1 MVLRI
6 LRTNQEFYFLKPRT
20 QNRKMFLNQLIVRT
34 PSLPFNDDISEE
46 FLKQFLDNPTFVEA
60 LYLASPV
67 LFQEAINWK
76 NNRITD
82 PKKLQ
87 KIPISLGK
95 YYLRM
100 CSRCTPFGLFAGCGV
115 VKWDEETNL
124 KLAFETKRKTR
135 LDMHFAGA
143 LAQKL
148 AEIPE
153 IKFSLKFSPNSTVYQ
168 VGEEIRYIEY
178 SYVNGQRKHQITA
191 ITWSDYIQLV
201 LNLCKFGNTIKEIV
215 PNLIEDDISE
225 EEATNFVEKLIES
238 QLLLSELEPA
248 ITGEEFT
255 SQIKNT
261 LSNHSNISDLL
272 NKIEVILAEIDKTV
286 NNDISVYHEII
297 EFIKALQI
305 PYEEGKLFQTDLV
318 KIFDKNQLCIKYQII
333 LKEIY
338 HLFQKIAL
346 NPVNQKLKDFKSNY
360 FERYETRELPILI
373 ALDTEIGIGYGDLG
387 KSKNTPIAEG
397 LNLPETVNDSLN
409 FSQNPFQQFL
419 FNIWLEAYKNND
431 YVVELKEE
439 DLKRFA
445 SNDVK
450 TSPSNSVMFR
460 LTGDEELPIYLEG
473 ISGSSAANLLGRFA
487 HADENVLGIIQ
498 RITTE
503 EHVRNPNVI
512 FAEIVHLPENRIGNI
527 LLHPPFRAH
536 EIPYLAKS
544 SLPLENQIPLNDLYV
559 SVNLQQDKVILRSK
573 KLNKE
578 IIPRL
583 SNAHNF
589 SQNSLPLYNFLCD
602 LQTQNLQSNFDLGWL
617 NVAPQTIFSP
627 RLIYKKVIISLATWR
642 LNKEDFLVLTT
653 CKSDVLILTI
663 QKFCVKWKLPKRF
676 VLADYDNELL
686 VNIENLLSVQIWIDS
701 IKNRDKIE
709 LKEFIY
715 KNEKSIIKNNSSQGY
730 TNQFIASF
738 INEEI
743 VYHGIN
749 ETIKNENSEIQR
761 NFSVG
766 SEWLY
771 FKFYVGTK
779 SADTVLTQAIK
790 PLIKQLLNE
799 NLIDKWFFIR
809 YADPEKHLRFRV
821 HLIDLSAIGD
831 VFLQVKNSIQSFENE
846 GIIWKISVD
855 SYQREIER
863 YGADVMELTETIFY
877 EDSKAIIAMIN
888 QTWGEEREVIRWQW
902 CLKLIDCYLS
912 DFGFSVSEKKN
923 LMEKMKTS
931 FANEFKINK
940 NLKMQLD
947 QRFRDNRKSI
957 ERILDNSLNE
967 THDYA
972 SLFEFINDKTE
983 NTKSTI
989 QQIKNLK
996 LEDDLTKY
1004 LSDTIHMTVNR
1015 TIGDNQRTHELV
1027 MYDFLFRYYQ
1037 AEMSRKKPPQN

>member
-1 MVLRI
+1 
-6 LRTNQEFYFLKPRT
+6 
-20 QNRKMFLNQLIVRT
+20 MFLNQLIVRT
-34 PSLPFNDDISEE
+34 PSLSFNDDISEE
-46 FLKQFLDNPTFVEA
+46 FLKLLLDNPTFAEA

-76 NNRITD
+76 EGKITD

-115 VKWDEETNL
+115 IDWGEKTQIELSSETQ
-124 KLAFETKRKTR
+124 RKTR

-148 AEIPE
+148 AEIPS
-153 IKFSLKFSPNSTVYQ
+153 IKFSLKFTPNSSVYR

-178 SYVNGQRKHQITA
+178 SYVDGQRNHQISA

-201 LNLCKFGNTIKEIV
+201 LDLCKFGKTIKEIV
-215 PNLIEDDISE
+215 TNLIDDEISKED
-225 EEATNFVEKLIES
+225 ATGFVEQLIES
-238 QLLLSELEPA
+238 QLLVSELEPA

-255 SQIKNT
+255 SQIKKT
-261 LSNHSNISDLL
+261 LSNHVNISDLL
-272 NKIEVILAEIDKTV
+272 NKIEVVLSEIDKTS
-286 NNDISVYHEII
+286 NNDILVYNHVI
-297 EFIKALQI
+297 ELIKAFDI
-305 PYEEGKLFQTDLV
+305 PFEEGKLFQTDLV
-318 KIFDKNQLCIKYQII
+318 KLFDENTLKIEHQIV
-333 LKEIY
+333 LKEI
-338 HLFQKIAL
+338 HDLFGKISL
-346 NPVNQKLKDFKSNY
+346 NPVNQKLVAFKTNY
-360 FERYETRELPILI
+360 FERYETKELPILI

-387 KSKNTPIAEG
+387 KSKNTPIVEG
-397 LNLPETVNDSLN
+397 LLLPETVNETIN
-409 FSQNPFQQFL
+409 FPQNPFQQFL
-419 FNIWLEAYKNND
+419 FKLWLEAYKNDD
-431 YVVELKEE
+431 YQVELKEE
-439 DLKRFA
+439 DLRKFA
-445 SNDVK
+445 VNNAK
-450 TSPSNSVMFR
+450 TSPSNSIMFR
-460 LTGDEELPIYLEG
+460 HTGDENLPIYLEG

-487 HADENVLGIIQ
+487 HADNYVLGIIQ
-498 RITTE
+498 KITKQE
-503 EHVRNPNVI
+503 QAQNPNVI

-527 LLHPPFRAH
+527 LLHPPFRDF

-544 SLPLENQIPLNDLYV
+544 SLPLENQIPLDDLYI
-559 SVNLQQDKVILRSK
+559 SVDLQQDKVILRSK
-573 KLNKE
+573 RLNKE
-578 IIPRL
+578 VIPRL
-583 SNAHNF
+583 SNAHNY

-602 LQTQNLQSNFDLGWL
+602 LQMQNLHSNFDLGWL

-627 RLIYKKVIISLATWR
+627 RLIYKNVIVSLATWR
-642 LNKEDFLVLTT
+642 FKKEDFLALTT
-653 CKSDVLILTI
+653 CKSDVLLSTI
-663 QKFCVKWKLPKRF
+663 QEFCTKWKMPKRF

-686 VNIENLLSVQIWIDS
+686 VNTENLLSVQIWIDA

-715 KNEKSIIKNNSSQGY
+715 ENEKSVIKNDLVQGF

-738 INEEI
+738 INEET

-749 ETIKNENSEIQR
+749 EAIKFENSEIQR

-790 PLIKQLLNE
+790 PLLEHLLNE

-821 HLIDLSAIGD
+821 HLTDLSAIGT
-831 VFLQVKNSIQSFENE
+831 VFLQVKNLIQPFENE
-846 GIIWKISVD
+846 GIIWKVQVD
-855 SYQREIER
+855 SYYREIER
-863 YGADVMELTETIFY
+863 YGADVMELTEMLFF
-877 EDSKAIIAMIN
+877 EDSKAILGMID

-902 CLKLIDCYLS
+902 CLKLIDSYLS
-912 DFGFSVSEKKN
+912 NFGLSILGKKN

-940 NLKMQLD
+940 DLKLQMD
-947 QRFRDNRKSI
+947 QRFRDNRKLI
-957 ERILDNSLNE
+957 EQILDNSLNE
-967 THDYA
+967 THEYA
-972 SLFEFINDKTE
+972 PLFEFINDKTE
-983 NTKSTI
+983 NTRNII

-996 LEDDLTKY
+996 SEDDLTKY

-1037 AEMSRKKPPQN
+1037 AEMARKKPLQN

>member
-1 MVLRI
+1 
-6 LRTNQEFYFLKPRT
+6 
-20 QNRKMFLNQLIVRT
+20 MFLNQLIVRT
-34 PSLPFNDDISEE
+34 PSLFFNDDISEE
-46 FLKQFLDNPTFVEA
+46 FLKQFLDNPTFAEA

-67 LFQEAINWK
+67 LFQEAINWREGK
-76 NNRITD
+76 ITD

-115 VKWDEETNL
+115 VEWADETSL
-124 KLAFETKRKTR
+124 KLSSKTQRKTR

-148 AEIPE
+148 AEIPD
-153 IKFSLKFSPNSTVYQ
+153 IKFSLNFSPNSSVYR

-178 SYVNGQRKHQITA
+178 NYVSGQRKHQISA
-191 ITWSDYIQLV
+191 ITWSEYIQLV
-201 LNLCKFGNTIKEIV
+201 LDLCKFGKTIKEIV
-215 PNLIEDDISE
+215 PNLIDDEISE
-225 EEATNFVEKLIES
+225 EDATDFVEQLIES
-238 QLLLSELEPA
+238 QLLVSELEPA
-248 ITGEEFT
+248 VTGKEFT
-255 SQIKNT
+255 SQIKKT
-261 LSNHSNISDLL
+261 LLNHPNISELL
-272 NKIEVILAEIDKTV
+272 NKIEVILSEIDNTV
-286 NNDISVYHEII
+286 NDDISVYHHVI
-297 EFIKALQI
+297 ELIKAFDI

-318 KIFDKNQLCIKYQII
+318 KLFDKNTLNIEHQII
-333 LKEIY
+333 LKEV
-338 HLFQKIAL
+338 HNLFGKIAL
-346 NPVNQKLKDFKSNY
+346 NPVNQELVAFKTNY
-360 FERYETRELPILI
+360 FERYETKELSILI
-373 ALDTEIGIGYGDLG
+373 ALDTETGIGYGNLG
-387 KSKNTPIAEG
+387 KSKNTPIVEG
-397 LNLPETVNDSLN
+397 LMLPETVNETIN

-419 FNIWLEAYKNND
+419 FKLWLDAYKNDN
-431 YVVELKEE
+431 YQVELKEE
-439 DLKRFA
+439 DLRKFA
-445 SNDVK
+445 VNIAK
-450 TSPSNSVMFR
+450 ISPSNSIMFR
-460 LTGDEELPIYLEG
+460 HTGDEDLPIYLEG

-487 HADENVLGIIQ
+487 HADKDVLGIIQ
-498 RITTE
+498 KITKQE
-503 EHVRNPNVI
+503 QAQNPNVI

-527 LLHPPFRAH
+527 LLHPPFRDH

-544 SLPLENQIPLNDLYV
+544 SLPLNKQISLEDLYI
-559 SVNLQQDKVILRSK
+559 SVDLQQDKVILRSK
-573 KLNKE
+573 RLNKE
-578 IIPRL
+578 VIPRL
-583 SNAHNF
+583 SNAHNY

-627 RLIYKKVIISLATWR
+627 RLIYKNVIVSLATWR
-642 LNKEDFLVLTT
+642 FNKEHFLALTT
-653 CKSDVLILTI
+653 CKSDVLLSTI
-663 QKFCVKWKLPKRF
+663 QEFCTKWKMSKRF

-686 VNIENLLSVQIWIDS
+686 VNTENLLSVQIWIDA

-715 KNEKSIIKNNSSQGY
+715 ENEKSIIRNDLGQVF

-738 INEEI
+738 INEET

-749 ETIKNENSEIQR
+749 EIIKNENSEIQR

-779 SADTVLTQAIK
+779 SADTLLTQAIK
-790 PLIKQLLNE
+790 PLVEHLLNE

-821 HLIDLSAIGD
+821 HLTDLSAIGT

-846 GIIWKISVD
+846 GIIWKVQVD

-863 YGADVMELTETIFY
+863 YGADVMELTETLFF
-877 EDSKAIIAMIN
+877 EDSKAILGMID

-902 CLKLIDCYLS
+902 CLKLIDSYLS
-912 DFGFSVSEKKN
+912 DFRLSISDKKN
-923 LMEKMKTS
+923 LLEKMKTS

-940 NLKMQLD
+940 DLKLQTD

-957 ERILDNSLNE
+957 EQILDNSLNE
-967 THDYA
+967 THQYA
-972 SLFEFINDKTE
+972 PLFEYINDKAE
-983 NTKSTI
+983 NTRSIIQLIKDLKSGD
-989 QQIKNLK
+989 N
-996 LEDDLTKY
+996 LTKY
-1004 LSDTIHMTVNR
+1004 LSDIIHMTVNR
-1015 TIGDNQRTHELV
+1015 TIVDNQRTHELL

-1037 AEMSRKKPPQN
+1037 AEMARKKPLQS